1 MQTPNLQKIKLL
13 IEQERPYI
21 HKHGKD
27 CKTNNQCEKFTLY
40 ETWTNHLIDR
50 IIKKLENL

>member
-1 MQTPNLQKIKLL
+1 MQTQNLKKIRAL
-13 IEQERPYI
+13 IEEERPYI

-27 CKTNNQCEKFTLY
+27 CKTNNQCEKFILY

-50 IIKKLENL
+50 ILKKLENL